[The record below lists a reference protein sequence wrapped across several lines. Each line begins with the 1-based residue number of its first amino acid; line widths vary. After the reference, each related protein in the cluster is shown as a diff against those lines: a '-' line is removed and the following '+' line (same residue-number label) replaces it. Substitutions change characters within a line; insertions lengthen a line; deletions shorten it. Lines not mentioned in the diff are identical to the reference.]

1 MGADDGVQAS
11 VAGYPGGA
19 RAVPVA
25 GPAYL
30 YSDGDRADLALY
42 TTSCDITPLVVHK
55 EDYMVDREVDREQDQ
70 DQERDSNEEINSMDT
85 LYKVM
90 VSTNLTLD

>member
-1 MGADDGVQAS
+1 MAELQGRVDGYEDTAGDDNVGADDGVQAS

-55 EDYMVDREVDREQDQ
+55 ED
-70 DQERDSNEEINSMDT
+70 
-85 LYKVM
+85 
-90 VSTNLTLD
+90 

>member
-1 MGADDGVQAS
+1 
-11 VAGYPGGA
+11 
-19 RAVPVA
+19 
-25 GPAYL
+25 
-30 YSDGDRADLALY
+30 
-42 TTSCDITPLVVHK
+42 
-55 EDYMVDREVDREQDQ
+55 MVDREVDREQDQ